1 MTFTEDT
8 LTSIIRRHYP
18 NLANDPC
25 FTPIRTGKFNT
36 SYWVDAGDER
46 LVLRIAP
53 PEDST
58 FVFYERGMMRQEPEL
73 HALVRA
79 KTGLPVA
86 EVLAFDDSHDLIDRD
101 YLLLERLPGRPLT
114 EAHYVDYS
122 YVLYQMGR
130 YLAELH
136 QLKRGQY
143 GYLGAHH
150 PMEPQSSWPEAFRVM
165 WNKLIDDIAA
175 IGYYDESES
184 GFLRSLLDR
193 RMEIFDR
200 PVVSSLLHMD
210 IWHQNILVDQ
220 QGKVTGIVDWDRA
233 LWGDPEIEFAVL
245 DYCGVS
251 NPPFWDGYGKARD
264 ESAEANLRSAFYLL
278 YEIQKYIVI
287 RHGRNHAP
295 HRARGYQAQVL
306 EIAQRIAKA

>member
-1 MTFTEDT
+1 MTFSNET
-8 LTSIIRRHYP
+8 LTALIRRHRAE
-18 NLANDPC
+18 LSTEPC

-36 SYWVDAGDER
+36 SYWVDVGKEQM
-46 LVLRIAP
+46 VLRIAP
-53 PEDST
+53 SEDST

-79 KTGLPVA
+79 KTELPVA
-86 EVLAFDDSHDLIDRD
+86 EVLAFDDGHDLIDRD
-101 YLLLERLPGRPLT
+101 YLLMERLPGRPLT

-122 YVLYQMGR
+122 YVLWQMGR

-136 QLKRGQY
+136 QLHSQQY
-143 GYLGAHH
+143 GYLGTHR
-150 PMEPQSSWPEAFRVM
+150 PMAPQSSWADAFHVM
-165 WNKLIDDIAA
+165 WNKMIDDIVA
-175 IGYYDESES
+175 IGYYDDRENE
-184 GFLRSLLDR
+184 FLRSLLDQ
-193 RMEIFDR
+193 RMEIFER

-251 NPPFWDGYGKARD
+251 NAPFWDGYGKPRD

-278 YEIQKYIVI
+278 YEIQKYIII
-287 RHGRNHAP
+287 RHGRNRSP

-306 EIAQRIAKA
+306 EIAQRIANA